1 MRRLQQV
8 SNINIIN
15 TKLITV
21 TDIDSMS
28 LHTGDRGN
36 DKFWPFE
43 WKEQKIV
50 SYIIRFD
57 WFCSTCLFINRVILW
72 EFFFL
77 KCSFILQSKL
87 LSNLVPDQ
95 SCRFV
100 DLYRRKPIRR
110 LALAY
115 WPWDTHWFCFYE
127 YVLLS
132 MKEINS
138 HAVIDRCVRRHY
150 NTSGEISFTKLWRSQ

>member
-28 LHTGDRGN
+28 LHQATEKN

-57 WFCSTCLFINRVILW
+57 WFCSTCLFIN
-72 EFFFL
+72 
-77 KCSFILQSKL
+77 SFILLEVFFSEMQFYIAVKIIVQFGAKSI
-87 LSNLVPDQ
+87 LSF
-95 SCRFV
+95 CRSV
-100 DLYRRKPIRR
+100 SSE
-110 LALAY
+110 
-115 WPWDTHWFCFYE
+115 TH
-127 YVLLS
+127 S
-132 MKEINS
+132 
-138 HAVIDRCVRRHY
+138 
-150 NTSGEISFTKLWRSQ
+150 

>member
-43 WKEQKIV
+43 WKQQKIV
-50 SYIIRFD
+50 SYIIGFD
-57 WFCSTCLFINRVILW
+57 WFCSTCLFINSFILW
-72 EFFFL
+72 EFF
-77 KCSFILQSKL
+77 SEMQ
-87 LSNLVPDQ
+87 
-95 SCRFV
+95 
-100 DLYRRKPIRR
+100 
-110 LALAY
+110 
-115 WPWDTHWFCFYE
+115 FY
-127 YVLLS
+127 
-132 MKEINS
+132 I
-138 HAVIDRCVRRHY
+138 AVKIIVQFGAK
-150 NTSGEISFTKLWRSQ
+150 SI

>member
-1 MRRLQQV
+1 MSKILTLKTILTKNIFKKKDKTDGCMRRLQQV

-57 WFCSTCLFINRVILW
+57 WFCSTCLFIN
-72 EFFFL
+72 
-77 KCSFILQSKL
+77 SFILLEDFFSEMQFYIAVKIIVQFGAKSIL
-87 LSNLVPDQ
+87 LF
-95 SCRFV
+95 CRSV
-100 DLYRRKPIRR
+100 SSE
-110 LALAY
+110 
-115 WPWDTHWFCFYE
+115 TH
-127 YVLLS
+127 S
-132 MKEINS
+132 
-138 HAVIDRCVRRHY
+138 
-150 NTSGEISFTKLWRSQ
+150 

>member
-1 MRRLQQV
+1 MSKILILKTILTKNIFKKKDKTDGCMRRLQQV

-21 TDIDSMS
+21 TDI
-28 LHTGDRGN
+28 N

-57 WFCSTCLFINRVILW
+57 WFCSTCLFINSFILL
-72 EFFFL
+72 EVFFLL

-87 LSNLVPDQ
+87 LSNSVPNR

-115 WPWDTHWFCFYE
+115 WPWDTHWFCFLWICITLNE
-127 YVLLS
+127 RDKLS
-132 MKEINS
+132 C
-138 HAVIDRCVRRHY
+138 RY
-150 NTSGEISFTKLWRSQ
+150 

>member
-28 LHTGDRGN
+28 LHTSDREN

-43 WKEQKIV
+43 WKVDTLWLVLFNLSIYQQFH
-50 SYIIRFD
+50 IIRG
-57 WFCSTCLFINRVILW
+57 
-72 EFFFL
+72 FFFL

-87 LSNLVPDQ
+87 LSNLVPNQ

-138 HAVIDRCVRRHY
+138 HAVINRCVRRH
-150 NTSGEISFTKLWRSQ
+150 

>member
-28 LHTGDRGN
+28 LHTGDREN

-57 WFCSTCLFINRVILW
+57 WFCSTCLFINSFILL

-87 LSNLVPDQ
+87 LSNSVPNR

-115 WPWDTHWFCFYE
+115 WPWDTHWFCFLWICITLNE
-127 YVLLS
+127 RDKLS
-132 MKEINS
+132 C
-138 HAVIDRCVRRHY
+138 RY
-150 NTSGEISFTKLWRSQ
+150 